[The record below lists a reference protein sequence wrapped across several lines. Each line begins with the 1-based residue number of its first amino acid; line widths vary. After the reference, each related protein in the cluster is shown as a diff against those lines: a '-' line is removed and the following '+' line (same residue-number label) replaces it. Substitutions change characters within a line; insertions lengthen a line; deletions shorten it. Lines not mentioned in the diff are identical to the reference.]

1 MGLSQPIQSQP
12 ISEFKR
18 DATSPGVRPM
28 GVLPVPKDSS
38 AMQFWRFS
46 IHSRRASPR
55 TSALLSDGWALKN
68 RAARMPDLLEPLPV
82 PSLVGARDVSESRS
96 SVDDDPPMVTEVR
109 AVYRSSC
116 IDPRESYKVD
126 RVGVRE
132 EQRGIE

>member
-1 MGLSQPIQSQP
+1 
-12 ISEFKR
+12 
-18 DATSPGVRPM
+18 
-28 GVLPVPKDSS
+28 
-38 AMQFWRFS
+38 MQFWRFS

-55 TSALLSDGWALKN
+55 TSALLSDGWALRSNVSRLLVCGN
-68 RAARMPDLLEPLPV
+68 RAARTPDLLEALQV

-96 SVDDDPPMVTEVR
+96 SVDDDSPMVTEVR

-132 EQRGIE
+132 EPRGME